1 MAHSGCLNSH
11 HRGHVTI
18 SRKED
23 SKEGSTD
30 SLLRWLSRGCTHAS
44 AYARPSAPATRP
56 SGSALPEREAPTELG
71 TARPPG
77 VPLLWKPLAEDF
89 DLIEA
94 AGALARQTPRPG
106 FCWREVFLRSV
117 C

>member
-1 MAHSGCLNSH
+1 MPLLTHGPPPQP
-11 HRGHVTI
+11 RG
-18 SRKED
+18 
-23 SKEGSTD
+23 
-30 SLLRWLSRGCTHAS
+30 RGK
-44 AYARPSAPATRP
+44 P